1 MAAKFSES
9 EYSKILDDATECAH
23 MIPSTIAPCADNEI
37 GHDDACPFC
46 TMLALVKTWTYLYRY
61 FPGIHKLLGL
71 LCLGSMD
78 DPRNAMTSPVKTR
91 GIWSLPYEVSQHR
104 GKMFRLLI

>member
-1 MAAKFSES
+1 MAAKFSEP
-9 EYSKILDDATECAH
+9 EYSKILGDATECAH

-46 TMLALVKTWTYLYRY
+46 TMLALELIRTLVCMTAKVKTWTYLYRY

-71 LCLGSMD
+71 LCLGSMN

-91 GIWSLPYEVSQHR
+91 GIWSLP
-104 GKMFRLLI
+104 